1 MTDLLSR
8 HRILGREN
16 FYEVYWVSRTSIR
29 SVGDHRMSGDHPF
42 APKLEHAFTIGI
54 ELAGVRWIKPSS
66 RGETRAAVYAAKGW
80 VEGPLLNGTV
90 VPMSGGDFPLVR
102 PNGVIDFD
110 ARYLL
115 EADNGDII
123 YLENRGYRWA
133 KTPEIAEKMA
143 RNEDVDSSDYYM
155 RVSPRFDAP
164 EGPHEWLTRH
174 VFVGV
179 AEKVPDANRIHYFVV
194 R

>member
-1 MTDLLSR
+1 MDST
-8 HRILGREN
+8 
-16 FYEVYWVSRTSIR
+16 
-29 SVGDHRMSGDHPF
+29 HPF
-42 APKLEHAFTIGI
+42 APQLEFAFTISI
-54 ELAGVRWIKPSS
+54 TLSKPHWVKPAA
-66 RGETRAAVYAAKGW
+66 RGDMRAAIFAAEGV

-90 VPMSGGDFPLVR
+90 IPMSGGDYPLTR

-115 EADNGDII
+115 EADDGAVI

-133 KTPEIAEKMA
+133 RSPAIAERMR
-143 RNEDVDSSDYYM
+143 RNEPVGFEDYYM
-155 RVSPRFDAP
+155 RVTPRFDVP
-164 EGPHEWLTRH
+164 EGPHAWMAQH

-179 AEKVPDANRIHYFVV
+179 AEKIPGANRIHYFVV